1 MKNITLTFERKGF
14 TVWSDGD
21 DYYARYVH
29 EPTMSKWEILWQY
42 SQGGEHIGSIR
53 KWVKQDDPPT
63 WETCMAPSHKWEYQ
77 GEVFRFKK
85 LEQGLK
91 VEIDLLE
98 SDETYESVSRDMA
111 EAAGPPPMI
120 VPSSF
125 GLPLE
130 DSDTMPDLKEN
141 PLGWA

>member
-98 SDETYESVSRDMA
+98 SDETYESVSRA
-111 EAAGPPPMI
+111 LATPPPSLESEPQEER
-120 VPSSF
+120 VSF
-125 GLPLE
+125 EPE
-130 DSDTMPDLKEN
+130 MPNLREN

>member
-1 MKNITLTFERKGF
+1 MKNITITFERKGS

-21 DYYARYVH
+21 DYYAHYVH
-29 EPTMSKWEILWQY
+29 EPTMSKWKLLWQY

-53 KWVKQDDPPT
+53 KWVTTGSPT
-63 WETCMAPSHKWEYQ
+63 SQGGERITWEYQ

-98 SDETYESVSRDMA
+98 SDETYESVSRA
-111 EAAGPPPMI
+111 LATPPPDI
-120 VPSSF
+120 SPRIPASF

-130 DSDTMPDLKEN
+130 DSDTMPDLREN

>member
-1 MKNITLTFERKGF
+1 MKNITLTFERKSN

-21 DYYARYVH
+21 DYYATYVH
-29 EPTMSKWEILWQY
+29 EPTKSKWKILWQY
-42 SQGGEHIGSIR
+42 SQCGEHIGSIQKLVTTGSTTSQGGER
-53 KWVKQDDPPT
+53 IT
-63 WETCMAPSHKWEYQ
+63 WEYQ

-130 DSDTMPDLKEN
+130 ETDTMPDLREN

>member
-1 MKNITLTFERKGF
+1 MKNITLTFERKGS

-42 SQGGEHIGSIR
+42 SQCGEHIGSIR
-53 KWVKQDDPPT
+53 KWVKQEDPT

-91 VEIDLLE
+91 VELDLLE
-98 SDETYESVSRDMA
+98 ADETYESVSRAMST
-111 EAAGPPPMI
+111 PPPDI
-120 VPSSF
+120 SPRVPASF

-130 DSDTMPDLKEN
+130 DSDPMPDLREN

>member
-1 MKNITLTFERKGF
+1 MKNITLTFERKRS

-29 EPTMSKWEILWQY
+29 EPTKSKWEILWQY
-42 SQGGEHIGSIR
+42 SQCGEHIGSIR
-53 KWVKQDDPPT
+53 KWVKTGEPST
-63 WETCMAPSHKWEYQ
+63 WETCMAPAFKWEYQ

-98 SDETYESVSRDMA
+98 SDETYESVSRAMSKA
-111 EAAGPPPMI
+111 SGPPPAL
-120 VPSSF
+120 VPTNF
-125 GLPLE
+125 GLPL
-130 DSDTMPDLKEN
+130 
-141 PLGWA
+141 A